1 VDALL
6 QNPETKPLWNY
17 FLELSKIPRGSKKEA
32 AAAAWVAEQGRALG
46 LETIQDEAGNVVI
59 RRPAAPGL
67 EDRPG
72 FVLQAHVDMVC
83 EKNEGTEHDFE
94 KDPIELEMR
103 GEHLY
108 AKGTTLGAD
117 NGIGVA
123 AGLAVLASKGAAHP
137 QVELLVT
144 VDEEMG
150 LNGANRFKG
159 GVLTGRYF
167 LNLDSEEEGFLTIGC
182 AGGIDTEA
190 KKKVTFAAPA
200 PGSRGLRLKVSGLKG
215 GHSGIDINGGRGN
228 AIRILAR
235 ALYALQAGTK
245 IGIAGLK
252 GGNKRNAIA
261 REATAALAVGDEAAA
276 RAIVATVEAEVRQG
290 LGAGDPGLRIELE
303 PMDPPAQVIAD
314 NDARCIVNTLFTMLH
329 GVVAMS
335 PDIPGLVQTST
346 NLGVLDMKDD
356 VVGFYMLHRSSIDA
370 SKMAV
375 ADRVTAHCALA
386 GFEATHIGGYPGW
399 RPDPDSGLVKLID
412 GVHRDVFGAGMKIV
426 AIHAGLECGIIGE
439 KYPGMQMVSI
449 GPDMWD
455 VHTPDEHLS
464 VPSVAKFWKFLMAV
478 LEKAQA

>member
-6 QNPETKPLWNY
+6 LNPETKLLWSY

-46 LETIQDEAGNVVI
+46 LETIQDEVGNVVI
-59 RRPAAPGL
+59 RKSATPGF
-67 EDRPG
+67 EKKPG

-83 EKNEGTEHDFE
+83 EKNEGTVHDFE
-94 KDPIELEMR
+94 KDPIALEIR
-103 GEHLY
+103 GDHLY

-123 AGLAVLASKGAAHP
+123 AGLAVLASKDARHP

-144 VDEEMG
+144 IDEEMG
-150 LNGANRFKG
+150 LNGANRFRG
-159 GVLTGRYF
+159 GVLTGKYF

-190 KKKVTFAAPA
+190 RKKVTFVAAA
-200 PGSRGLRLKVSGLKG
+200 PGSKGFRLKVSGLKG
-215 GHSGIDINGGRGN
+215 GHSGMDINQGRGN

-235 ALYALQAGTK
+235 TLYALQAGTK
-245 IGIAGLK
+245 VGMAGLR

-261 REATAALAVGDEAAA
+261 REASAALAVADEAKAKS
-276 RAIVATVEAEVRQG
+276 IVAAVEAEARQG
-290 LGAGDPGLRIELE
+290 LGANDPGLRIELE
-303 PMDPPAQVIAD
+303 PMDAPAQVIAE
-314 NDARCIVNTLFTMLH
+314 NDAKCIVNTLFTMLH

-346 NLGVLDMKDD
+346 NLGVLDTKDD

-370 SKMAV
+370 SKMTV
-375 ADRVTAHCALA
+375 VDRVTAHCALA
-386 GFEATHIGGYPGW
+386 GFDATHMGGYPGW
-399 RPDPDSGLVKLID
+399 KPVPDSDLVKLVV
-412 GVHRDVFGAGMKIV
+412 GVHKDVFGVEMKVV
-426 AIHAGLECGIIGE
+426 AMHAGLECGIIGE
-439 KYPGMQMVSI
+439 KYPGMQMVSV

-464 VPSVAKFWKFLMAV
+464 IPSVAKFWKFLLAV
-478 LEKAQA
+478 LEK

>member
-6 QNPETKPLWNY
+6 KNPETQLMWKY
-17 FLELSKIPRGSKKEA
+17 FIELSKIPRGSKKEA
-32 AAAAWVAEQGRALG
+32 AAAKWVADQGRALG
-46 LETIQDEAGNVVI
+46 LETIQDEVGNVVI
-59 RRPAAPGL
+59 RKPAT
-67 EDRPG
+67 PG
-72 FVLQAHVDMVC
+72 FEKKPGYVLQAHVDMVC
-83 EKNEGTEHDFE
+83 EKNEGTAHDFE
-94 KDPIELEMR
+94 KDPIKLEMR
-103 GEHLY
+103 GDHLY

-123 AGLAVLASKGAAHP
+123 AGLAVLASKGIKHP

-144 VDEEMG
+144 IDEETG
-150 LNGANRFKG
+150 LTGANMFKG
-159 GVLTGRYF
+159 GILTGKYF

-190 KKKVTFAAPA
+190 KKKVAFVAPA
-200 PGSRGLRLKVSGLKG
+200 AGSKGFCLKVSGLKG
-215 GHSGIDINGGRGN
+215 GHSGIDINAGRGN

-235 ALYALQAGTK
+235 TLYALQAGSK
-245 IGIAGLK
+245 IGVASLK

-261 REATAALAVGDEAAA
+261 REANAVLAVADEAAA
-276 RAIVATVEAEVRQG
+276 KKIVGTVEAEVRQS
-290 LGAGDPGLRIELE
+290 LGAADPGLKIELE
-303 PMDPPAQVIAD
+303 PAALPAQVIAD
-314 NDARCIVNTLFTMLH
+314 GDAKCIVNTLFTMLH
-329 GVVAMS
+329 GVVVMS

-346 NLGVLDMKDD
+346 NLGVLDTKDD
-356 VVGFYMLHRSSIDA
+356 VVSFYMLHRSSIDV

-375 ADRVTAHCALA
+375 VDRVTAHCALA

-399 RPDPDSGLVKLID
+399 KPEPDSDLVKLVCA
-412 GVHRDVFGAGMKIV
+412 VHSKVFGSDMKVV

-464 VPSVAKFWKFLMAV
+464 VPSVAKFWKFLLAIF
-478 LEKAQA
+478 ES